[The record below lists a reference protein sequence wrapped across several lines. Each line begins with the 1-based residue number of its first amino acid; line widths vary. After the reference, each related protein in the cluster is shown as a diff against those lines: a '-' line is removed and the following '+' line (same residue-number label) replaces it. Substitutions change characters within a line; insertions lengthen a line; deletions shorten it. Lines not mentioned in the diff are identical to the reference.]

1 MQSDSTRRRLWL
13 LRGARRT
20 VRRRSG
26 FVRKVSCLGVCSNM
40 RSAVD
45 IVLTLTRYRELGNEP
60 MASGKGKLTE
70 NGIKEEPK
78 TNGQTLDGE
87 DEHPNLLLRYDII
100 IIDEAHERTLN
111 TDFLLGSLKLIQ
123 AERKR
128 LTREIEAAKAQ
139 RGERG
144 SSGEVDVLH
153 RTWGGYQMRELKIV
167 VMSATL
173 EADVFSNFFD
183 K

>member
-1 MQSDSTRRRLWL
+1 
-13 LRGARRT
+13 
-20 VRRRSG
+20 
-26 FVRKVSCLGVCSNM
+26 
-40 RSAVD
+40 
-45 IVLTLTRYRELGNEP
+45 
-60 MASGKGKLTE
+60 MASGKGKAAE
-70 NGIKEEPK
+70 NGTKEEPK
-78 TNGQTLDGE
+78 TNGQSSNGE
-87 DEHPNLLLRYDII
+87 DEHTNLLLRYDII

-128 LTREIEAAKAQ
+128 LTREIEEAKKQ
-139 RGERG
+139 TGGNGE
-144 SSGEVDVLH
+144 SDVLKK
-153 RTWGGYQMRELKIV
+153 TWGGYQMRELKLV

>member
-1 MQSDSTRRRLWL
+1 MFCS
-13 LRGARRT
+13 GAGCQAL
-20 VRRRSG
+20 V
-26 FVRKVSCLGVCSNM
+26 VCNS
-40 RSAVD
+40 
-45 IVLTLTRYRELGNEP
+45 LTPTHLYRELGNEP
-60 MASGKGKLTE
+60 LASGKGKPTE
-70 NGIKEEPK
+70 KGDQEEPK
-78 TNGQTLDGE
+78 TNGQTSDGE
-87 DEHPNLLLRYDII
+87 DEHPNFLLRYDII

-128 LTREIEAAKAQ
+128 LARGIEEAKAQ
-139 RGERG
+139 KGKDG
-144 SSGEVDVLH
+144 GNGDVDVLKK
-153 RTWGGYQMRELKIV
+153 TWGGYQMRELKIV

>member
-1 MQSDSTRRRLWL
+1 
-13 LRGARRT
+13 
-20 VRRRSG
+20 
-26 FVRKVSCLGVCSNM
+26 M

-45 IVLTLTRYRELGNEP
+45 IVLTLTRCRELGNEP
-60 MASGKGKLTE
+60 LASGKGKLTE

-144 SSGEVDVLH
+144 SSGEVDVLQ